1 MITTALILAAGR
13 GNRMR
18 PLTDQTPKP
27 LLAVRGQTLLGR
39 IASQMRAGGLTD
51 LVVNTAWLE
60 AQIAD
65 FLSHQSLGMTIQC
78 SLEGRD
84 FGHALE
90 TAGGIVR
97 ALPLM
102 PAGTKAFWLSAGD
115 VYAPSFQFDPRTA
128 AAFLAS
134 TALAHLWLVPN
145 PDHNPD
151 GDFALDA
158 SGQLRHDRGAPGE
171 WLTYATI
178 GLFKT
183 QLFSDPWCDLP
194 PGNPQGVSAPLAPLL
209 RRAMDDGRVTG
220 SRFDGEWVDV
230 GTPQRL
236 ADLNMNNPE
245 T

>member
-1 MITTALILAAGR
+1 MITTGLILAAGR
-13 GNRMR
+13 GARMR
-18 PLTDQTPKP
+18 PLTDHTPKP
-27 LLAVRGQTLLGR
+27 LFAVRGQPLLAR
-39 IASQMRAGGLTD
+39 IATQMQVGGLTD

-65 FLSHQSLGMTIQC
+65 FLSNLPLGLRIRC
-78 SLEGRD
+78 SMEGRD

-97 ALPLM
+97 ALPQM
-102 PAGTKAFWLSAGD
+102 PAGTSAFWLSAGD
-115 VYAPSFQFDPRTA
+115 VYAPAFQFDKAAA

-134 TALAHLWLVPN
+134 DALAHLWLVPN
-145 PDHNPD
+145 PAHNPN

-158 SGQLRHDRGAPGE
+158 TGRLRHDRAASGE

-183 QLFSDPWCDLP
+183 KLFGPPWCAVP
-194 PGNPQGVSAPLAPLL
+194 PGNPKGVSAPLAPLL
-209 RRAMDDGRVTG
+209 RRAMDDGLVTG
-220 SRFDGEWVDV
+220 TRFDGEWVDV

-236 ADLNMNNPE
+236 ADLNNP
-245 T
+245 

>member
-1 MITTALILAAGR
+1 MITTGLILAAGR
-13 GNRMR
+13 GARMR
-18 PLTDQTPKP
+18 PLTDHTPKP
-27 LLAVRGQTLLGR
+27 LLAVRGQPLLAR
-39 IASQMRAGGLTD
+39 IATQMQVGGLTD

-65 FLSHQSLGMTIQC
+65 FLSNLPLSLRIQC
-78 SLEGRD
+78 SMEGRD

-97 ALPLM
+97 ALPQM
-102 PAGTKAFWLSAGD
+102 PAGTTAFWLSAGD
-115 VYAPSFQFDPRTA
+115 VYAPAFQFDRAAA

-134 TALAHLWLVPN
+134 DALAHLWLVPN
-145 PDHNPD
+145 PAHNPN

-158 SGQLRHDRGAPGE
+158 TGRLRHDRAASGE

-183 QLFSDPWCDLP
+183 KLFGPPWCAVP
-194 PGNPQGVSAPLAPLL
+194 PGNPKGVSAPLAPLL
-209 RRAMDDGRVTG
+209 RRAMDDGLVTG
-220 SRFDGEWVDV
+220 TRFDGEWVDV

-236 ADLNMNNPE
+236 ADLNNP
-245 T
+245 

>member
-1 MITTALILAAGR
+1 MITTGLILAAGR
-13 GNRMR
+13 GARMR
-18 PLTDQTPKP
+18 PLTDHTPKP
-27 LLAVRGQTLLGR
+27 LLVVRGQPLLAR
-39 IASQMRAGGLTD
+39 IATQMQVGGLTD

-65 FLSHQSLGMTIQC
+65 FLSKLPLGLRIRC
-78 SLEGRD
+78 SMEGRD

-97 ALPLM
+97 ALPQM
-102 PAGTKAFWLSAGD
+102 PAGTSAFWLSAGD
-115 VYAPSFQFDPRTA
+115 VYAPAFQFDKAAA

-134 TALAHLWLVPN
+134 DALAHLWLVPN
-145 PDHNPD
+145 PAHNPN

-158 SGQLRHDRGAPGE
+158 TGRLRHDRAASGE

-183 QLFSDPWCDLP
+183 KLFGPPWCDVP
-194 PGNPQGVSAPLAPLL
+194 PGNPNGVSAPLAPLL
-209 RRAMDDGRVTG
+209 RRAMNDGLVTG
-220 SRFDGEWVDV
+220 TRFDGEWVDV

-236 ADLNMNNPE
+236 ADLNNP
-245 T
+245 

>member
-1 MITTALILAAGR
+1 MITTGLILAAGR
-13 GNRMR
+13 GARMR
-18 PLTDQTPKP
+18 PLTDHTPKP
-27 LLAVRGQTLLGR
+27 LLAVRGQPLLAR
-39 IASQMRAGGLTD
+39 IATQMQVGGLTD

-65 FLSHQSLGMTIQC
+65 FLSNLPLSLRIQC
-78 SLEGRD
+78 SMEGRD

-97 ALPLM
+97 ALPQM
-102 PAGTKAFWLSAGD
+102 PAGTSAFWLSAGD
-115 VYAPSFQFDPRTA
+115 VYAPAFQFDRAAA

-134 TALAHLWLVPN
+134 DALAHLWLVPN
-145 PDHNPD
+145 PAHNPN

-158 SGQLRHDRGAPGE
+158 TGRLRHDRAASGE

-183 QLFSDPWCDLP
+183 KLFGPPWCAVP
-194 PGNPQGVSAPLAPLL
+194 PGNPKGVSAPLAPLL
-209 RRAMDDGRVTG
+209 RRAMDDGLVTG
-220 SRFDGEWVDV
+220 TRFDGEWVDV

-236 ADLNMNNPE
+236 ADLNNP
-245 T
+245 

>member
-1 MITTALILAAGR
+1 MITTGLILAAGR
-13 GNRMR
+13 GARMR
-18 PLTDQTPKP
+18 PLTDHTPKP
-27 LLAVRGQTLLGR
+27 LLAVRGQPLLAR
-39 IASQMRAGGLTD
+39 IATQMQAGGMTD

-65 FLSHQSLGMTIQC
+65 FLSNLPLHLRIQC
-78 SLEGRD
+78 SMEGRD

-97 ALPLM
+97 ALPQM
-102 PAGTKAFWLSAGD
+102 PAGTTAFWLSAGD
-115 VYAPSFQFDPRTA
+115 VYAPAFQFDQATA

-134 TALAHLWLVPN
+134 DALAHLWLVPN
-145 PDHNPD
+145 PAHNPN

-158 SGQLRHDRGAPGE
+158 TGRLRHDRAASGE

-183 QLFSDPWCDLP
+183 KLFGHPWCDLP
-194 PGNPQGVSAPLAPLL
+194 PGNPTGVSTPLAPLL
-209 RRAMDDGRVTG
+209 RRAMGDGLVTG
-220 SRFDGEWVDV
+220 TRFDGEWVDV

-236 ADLNMNNPE
+236 ADLNNPQP
-245 T
+245 

>member
-1 MITTALILAAGR
+1 MITTGLILAAGR
-13 GNRMR
+13 GARMR
-18 PLTDQTPKP
+18 PLTDHTPKP
-27 LLAVRGQTLLGR
+27 LLAVRGQPLLAR
-39 IASQMRAGGLTD
+39 IATQMQAGGMTD

-65 FLSHQSLGMTIQC
+65 FLSNLPLSLRIQC
-78 SLEGRD
+78 SMEGRD

-97 ALPLM
+97 ALPQM
-102 PAGTKAFWLSAGD
+102 PAGTTAFWLSAGD
-115 VYAPSFQFDPRTA
+115 VYAPAFQFDQATA

-134 TALAHLWLVPN
+134 DALAHLWLVPN
-145 PDHNPD
+145 PAHNPN

-158 SGQLRHDRGAPGE
+158 TGRLRHDRAASGE

-183 QLFSDPWCDLP
+183 KLFGHPWCDLP
-194 PGNPQGVSAPLAPLL
+194 PGNPTGVSAPLAPLL
-209 RRAMDDGRVTG
+209 RRAMDDGLVTG
-220 SRFDGEWVDV
+220 TRFDGEWVDV

-236 ADLNMNNPE
+236 ADLNNPQP
-245 T
+245 

>member
-1 MITTALILAAGR
+1 MITTGLILAAGR
-13 GNRMR
+13 GARMR
-18 PLTDQTPKP
+18 PLTDHTPKP
-27 LLAVRGQTLLGR
+27 LLAVRGQPLLAR
-39 IASQMRAGGLTD
+39 IATQMQAGGMTD

-65 FLSHQSLGMTIQC
+65 FLSNLPLSLRIQC
-78 SLEGRD
+78 SMEGRD

-97 ALPLM
+97 ALPQM
-102 PAGTKAFWLSAGD
+102 PAGTTAFWLSAGD
-115 VYAPSFQFDPRTA
+115 VYAPAFQFDRAAA

-134 TALAHLWLVPN
+134 DALAHLWLVPN
-145 PDHNPD
+145 PAHNPN

-158 SGQLRHDRGAPGE
+158 TGRLRHDRAASGE

-183 QLFSDPWCDLP
+183 KLFSHPWCDLP
-194 PGNPQGVSAPLAPLL
+194 PGNPKGVSAPLAPLL
-209 RRAMDDGRVTG
+209 RRAMDDGLVTG
-220 SRFDGEWVDV
+220 TRFDGEWVDV

-236 ADLNMNNPE
+236 ADLNNPQP
-245 T
+245 